1 MATTLAPGHWS
12 LRARARRLPDC
23 HQQCLADSG
32 KGGAT
37 VAHRWL
43 ALAAVVVVRWSKDV
57 NVTFIMFMVFITYKL
72 ME

>member
-1 MATTLAPGHWS
+1 
-12 LRARARRLPDC
+12 
-23 HQQCLADSG
+23 
-32 KGGAT
+32 

-43 ALAAVVVVRWSKDV
+43 ALATVVVVRWSKDV